1 MFCVSIWNAFPA
13 RISPSKC
20 YLSNF
25 IYKFNLGT
33 IFVYVFG
40 GQSNSMEKHTMH
52 QKKILVPLGM
62 TGADLKSVHYA
73 LALAERIEAQVFILQ
88 SDDATGADSS
98 LTLFLGEALSDLINS
113 ARQAGLNVS
122 HHIAHKELKEEIVGL
137 VKDEHI
143 DLLVFGVDEKL
154 NKRLLLQVKPLV
166 SSQIIQV
173 SEKKHIH

>member
-1 MFCVSIWNAFPA
+1 MWNTPPA
-13 RISPSKC
+13 QARLSKR

-25 IYKFNLGT
+25 IHKFILGT
-33 IFVYVFG
+33 NFVCSFG
-40 GQSNSMEKHTMH
+40 GQSNSMEKQTMH
-52 QKKILVPLGM
+52 QKKILVPLDM

-98 LTLFLGEALSDLINS
+98 LTMFMGEALSDLINS

-173 SEKKHIH
+173 SGKKHIH